1 MICKCCHRTTTKCS
15 VTNYLKCK
23 HVCWLGTME
32 NLVVYYGNVLRDGP
46 CGVDVSFCE
55 STTVVV
61 RDMVNVGYAAVRRC
75 IRAVFGPVMQEKN
88 DNGGLRR

>member
-1 MICKCCHRTTTKCS
+1 M
-15 VTNYLKCK
+15 
-23 HVCWLGTME
+23 
-32 NLVVYYGNVLRDGP
+32 YYGNVLRDGP
-46 CGVDVSFCE
+46 FGVDVSLCE

-75 IRAVFGPVMQEKN
+75 IRAVFGPGMQGEN